1 MMVLGP
7 KHVGAVLVFQCV
19 KILYK
24 CISWYNNW
32 VIRVEY
38 FKYLHSMKNVARCT
52 HNTESMLAMEEA
64 AFNKN
69 KILFTR
75 KLDLNLTNNW

>member
-1 MMVLGP
+1 
-7 KHVGAVLVFQCV
+7 
-19 KILYK
+19 
-24 CISWYNNW
+24 
-32 VIRVEY
+32 
-38 FKYLHSMKNVARCT
+38 MKNVARCT

-69 KILFTR
+69 KTLFTR